1 MLGGVGSIGTLSARR
16 RVIAAAAG
24 GGGGGGGA
32 GVSRSGTSDSN
43 HVHTMSSL
51 NSMFMIPGIVYISN
65 TPGGSAVNDNDGDYS
80 IKDINFT
87 SGSNASHT
95 FYLSIKGKP
104 NNAIFHNDVA
114 VGAIQIHSSS
124 AVVFAGGA
132 EDLSVFSTST
142 NTSNEN
148 PTGETY
154 SSITTSGAKW
164 RIGTATASNQTG
176 ATDSIS
182 TTFQNTSNPLPEA
195 GNGIISQALNTDY
208 LFPETSSP
216 FTTNEFIHLKFTV
229 SLATNAAHKFVL
241 AYNFGT
247 AFGDTTHEDDNLG
260 LFIEN

>member
-1 MLGGVGSIGTLSARR
+1 MLAGPGNIGILSARR

-24 GGGGGGGA
+24 GGGGS

-65 TPGGSAVNDNDGDYS
+65 TPAGNAVNDNDEDYS

-104 NNAIFHNDVA
+104 NNAIFHNDVC

-132 EDLSVFSTST
+132 EDLSVFTSSANT
-142 NTSNEN
+142 NTEN
-148 PTGETY
+148 PTGLTY
-154 SSITTSGAKW
+154 SSVTTSGTAW
-164 RIGTATASNQTG
+164 RKGTSTSSSQTG

-182 TTFQNTSNPLPEA
+182 TAFQNTSNPLPEA
-195 GNGIISQALNTDY
+195 GARLIAQASTTFY
-208 LFPETSSP
+208 LYPETSSP
-216 FTTNEFIHLKFTV
+216 FGSEQFIHLKFTV

-247 AFGDTTHEDDNLG
+247 AFGDTTHADDNLG